1 MSANLFRIL
10 IANLRCSGRV
20 LGKSMVVG
28 SFVSYLFLCC
38 SGSYAASNSENKDQD
53 AFKPSTMENNVGQG
67 EDKAFEPEIYADPSD
82 SAVQNAVSFDGA
94 KILCGLGMSMQKYAA
109 SVKGCENFTSNS
121 TNAFNVIV
129 GMEYAKS
136 FKKGLL
142 MSGGARIKITKK
154 QKKELD
160 WNSMNAG
167 YNELKKVT
175 GVRSGYMENSAMIP
189 VALVKCGYALK
200 EYKSVA
206 FATLEIA
213 WMSVSYSYTLDGEK
227 VCNVSTKS
235 MVPQIGLGIERKWN
249 KKIGLLAEVSFPI
262 KRMCKTTADGV
273 EHRIRVGQTSLKL
286 LMSISLQNVPAG
298 LDAKL

>member
-1 MSANLFRIL
+1 
-10 IANLRCSGRV
+10 
-20 LGKSMVVG
+20 
-28 SFVSYLFLCC
+28 
-38 SGSYAASNSENKDQD
+38 
-53 AFKPSTMENNVGQG
+53 MENNVGQG